1 MKCCWGSDNMKKKH
15 IIPAV
20 TGICLAILTACSAP
34 AYKDGTYKAYSSE
47 DEEGAYGEITITIT
61 DGKISDCTYL
71 TWQADGSVKDENYG
85 KVYKGVESEE
95 YYKTA
100 QAAVAASKQYAADLK
115 DFGDLELVDGISGAT
130 RSYNQ
135 FTEAATLALEQAQG

>member
-1 MKCCWGSDNMKKKH
+1 M
-15 IIPAV
+15 
-20 TGICLAILTACSAP
+20 
-34 AYKDGTYKAYSSE
+34 
-47 DEEGAYGEITITIT
+47 
-61 DGKISDCTYL
+61 
-71 TWQADGSVKDENYG
+71 
-85 KVYKGVESEE
+85 ESEE